1 MIEDEAA
8 VGRQSAFR
16 HLNCGC
22 RSSARPLAIGTATL
36 DQLFTLYPRLGCQ
49 RPFLEWR
56 DDDRFLCALDNGDQ
70 LLPLR
75 LRNFEPIE
83 TLLEVIHERL
93 PLAFGDHEIADA
105 NRPLTDQCTFAAP
118 PPPSRPTRSQNT

>member
-16 HLNCGC
+16 HLNSWLPKQRPPTGY
-22 RSSARPLAIGTATL
+22 RHRNSGSA
-36 DQLFTLYPRLGCQ
+36 LYASILGWVAR

-83 TLLEVIHERL
+83 ALLEVIHERL
-93 PLAFGDHEIADA
+93 PLAFGDHEMPMQIAH
-105 NRPLTDQCTFAAP
+105 
-118 PPPSRPTRSQNT
+118 